1 MSFISL
7 RRPLRPVLLL
17 LTAAALMTACN
28 YSEDVDL
35 FTLSVQ
41 LVYPENTVQPYEG
54 APVEL
59 RATGRNAVFIDSTD
73 ATGMVRF
80 RVTPGIYEASTSAQ
94 FVDSTGT
101 TWWRYLFNGM
111 RSMIVVSPDSLNQVT
126 IELKSSRKRV
136 VH

>member
-1 MSFISL
+1 MSPITL
-7 RRPLRPVLLL
+7 ILPILLL
-17 LTAAALMTACN
+17 VAAMLAACS
-28 YSEDVDL
+28 YTEDVEL
-35 FTLSVQ
+35 CTLSVT
-41 LVYPENTVQPYEG
+41 LVYPENTVSPYEG

-59 RATGRNAVFIDSTD
+59 RSTGRNGVFIDSTD
-73 ATGMVRF
+73 ATGTVRF

-111 RSMIVVSPDSLNQVT
+111 RSMIVVSPDSLNQT
-126 IELKSSRKRV
+126 AIELKSSRKRV

>member
-1 MSFISL
+1 MRKAI
-7 RRPLRPVLLL
+7 RPIIVLLL
-17 LTAAALMTACN
+17 LAAVPAACS
-28 YSEDVDL
+28 YSEDMEL
-35 FTLSVQ
+35 CTLSVT
-41 LVYPENTVQPYEG
+41 LVYPENTVSPYAG

-59 RATGRNAVFIDSTD
+59 RSTGRNGVFIDSTD
-73 ATGMVRF
+73 ATGTVRF

-111 RSMIVVSPDSLNQVT
+111 RSMIVVSPDSLNQT
-126 IELKSSRKRV
+126 AIELKSSRKRV